1 VRKWR
6 GRRASVQSGEVR
18 VLTWNLFHGRSQPPA
33 GRPLLHEFA
42 GAIAGWEW
50 DVALLQEVPPWWPP
64 ELARAAGAEQRTVL
78 TSRNS
83 LLWLRRAIASRWP
96 DLIKSNGGGSN
107 AILVRGPI
115 LAHERVR
122 LTWLPER
129 RVAHGVAL
137 AGGTWV
143 ANLHASTHPHARTVA
158 DCRLA
163 VERARG
169 WAAGAPLVF
178 GGDPNLTRPAF
189 PGLLHVAG
197 HHVDHLFT
205 QGPQPAG
212 PGEVLDAG
220 ALSDH
225 RPLAVTLR

>member
-1 VRKWR
+1 VRI
-6 GRRASVQSGEVR
+6 V
-18 VLTWNLFHGRSQPPA
+18 TWNLFHGRSQPPA
-33 GRPLLHEFA
+33 GRPLLEEFSQTLA
-42 GAIAGWEW
+42 AWEW
-50 DVALLQEVPPWWPP
+50 DVAMLQEVPPWWPP
-64 ELARAAGAEQRTVL
+64 GLARVAGAEQRSVL

-96 DLIKSNGGGSN
+96 DLIRSNGGGAN

-115 LAHERVR
+115 LAHARVR

-137 AGGTWV
+137 ADGTWV
-143 ANLHASTHPHARTVA
+143 VNLHASTHPHERTVA

-163 VERARG
+163 IERGRA
-169 WAAGAPLVF
+169 WSAGAPLVF
-178 GGDPNLTRPAF
+178 GGDLNLGRPAF

-197 HHVDHLFT
+197 HQVDHLFT
-205 QGPQPAG
+205 LRTELASK
-212 PGEVLDAG
+212 GELLDAG

-225 RPLAVTLR
+225 RPLAARVG

>member
-6 GRRASVQSGEVR
+6 GRRASVQSAGVR

-33 GRPLLHEFA
+33 GRPLLDEFTA
-42 GAIAGWEW
+42 AIAGWEW

-64 ELARAAGAEQRTVL
+64 ALASAAGAHQRTVL

-83 LLWLRRAIASRWP
+83 LLWLRRAIASRRP
-96 DLIKSNGGGSN
+96 DLIKSHGGGSN

-115 LAHERVR
+115 LAHAR
-122 LTWLPER
+122 LRLSWLPER

-137 AGGTWV
+137 ADGTWV
-143 ANLHASTHPHARTVA
+143 TNLHANTHPHDRTVA

-163 VERARG
+163 IERSRA

-178 GGDPNLTRPAF
+178 GGDLNLKRPAF
-189 PGLLHVAG
+189 PGLLHAAG
-197 HHVDHLFT
+197 HYVDHVFT
-205 QGPQPAG
+205 QGPEPAG
-212 PGEVLDAG
+212 RGEVLETG
-220 ALSDH
+220 GLSDH
-225 RPLAVTLR
+225 RPLLVTLG